1 MQDSGWR
8 GAGES
13 GFNSRMPKL
22 AVTAVPAFDD
32 NYLWLVHAPA
42 DPRQVL
48 VVDPG
53 DAAAVEAALRAQSL
67 VLAGILVT
75 HHHGDHVGGVQALA
89 AAHGPQAACGSEL
102 ARDAATC
109 GSELARDSSVGSKL
123 PPTGNLGSKLP
134 PTGNLGSKL
143 PPTKAALPVFGPG
156 NEDIEGITHPVQ
168 GGDRVELPALGFS
181 FAVLDVP
188 GHTRGHIAYA
198 GHGAVFCG
206 DTLFSG
212 GCGRL
217 FEGTPAQMH
226 TSLGA
231 LAALPPET
239 QVYCAHEYTASNLRF
254 ALAVEPD
261 NAALVA
267 YAADVAAL
275 RAAGQATVPTTVA
288 RERAINPFLRTT
300 VPAVRAA
307 AAGFATEAGL
317 NAANDDIAT
326 LAALREWKNR
336 FR

>member
-8 GAGES
+8 GPGES
-13 GFNSRMPKL
+13 GFNSQMPKL
-22 AVTAVPAFDD
+22 VVTTVPAFDD

-42 DPRQVL
+42 DPQQVL

-53 DAAAVEAALRAQSL
+53 DATAVETALRAQGL
-67 VLAGILVT
+67 VLVGILVT
-75 HHHGDHVGGVQALA
+75 HHHGDHVGGVPALV
-89 AAHGPQAACGSEL
+89 AAHGLQA
-102 ARDAATC
+102 
-109 GSELARDSSVGSKL
+109 
-123 PPTGNLGSKLP
+123 NLGSQLP
-134 PTGNLGSKL
+134 PAG
-143 PPTKAALPVFGPG
+143 PLPVFGPG
-156 NEDIEGITHPVQ
+156 NEDIAGITHPVQ
-168 GGDRVELPALGFS
+168 GGDRVELPALGLS
-181 FAVLDVP
+181 FAVLAVP

-226 TSLGA
+226 ASLRA

-254 ALAVEPD
+254 ALVVEPD
-261 NAALVA
+261 NAALTA
-267 YAADVAAL
+267 YAAEVSVL
-275 RAAGQATVPTTVA
+275 RAAGRATVPTTVA

-300 VPAVRAA
+300 VPAVRTA
-307 AAGFATEAGL
+307 AAGFAKEIGLATSEAG
-317 NAANDDIAT
+317 AATADNDDIAT

-336 FR
+336 FRG

>member
-22 AVTAVPAFDD
+22 AVTTVPAFDD
-32 NYLWLVHAPA
+32 NYLWLVHSPV
-42 DPRQVL
+42 DPQQVI

-53 DAAAVEAALRAQSL
+53 DATAVKAALQAQGL

-75 HHHGDHVGGVQALA
+75 HHHGDHIGGVHALV
-89 AAHGPQAACGSEL
+89 AAHGL
-102 ARDAATC
+102 H
-109 GSELARDSSVGSKL
+109 
-123 PPTGNLGSKLP
+123 GNLGSELP
-134 PTGNLGSKL
+134 PAG
-143 PPTKAALPVFGPG
+143 PLPVFGPG
-156 NEDIEGITHPVQ
+156 NEDIEGINHPVQ
-168 GGDRVELPALGFS
+168 GGDRVELPALGLS
-181 FAVLDVP
+181 FAVLAVP

-226 TSLGA
+226 ASLGA

-267 YAADVAAL
+267 YAAEVAAL

-300 VPAVRAA
+300 VPAVRTA
-307 AAGFATEAGL
+307 AAGFAGEAGL
-317 NAANDDIAT
+317 APGEAGAATADHKDIAT

-336 FR
+336 FRG

>member
-1 MQDSGWR
+1 VQDSGWR

-13 GFNSRMPKL
+13 GFNSQMPTL

-42 DPRQVL
+42 DPQQVL

-53 DAAAVEAALRAQSL
+53 DATAVKAALHAQGL

-89 AAHGPQAACGSEL
+89 AG
-102 ARDAATC
+102 
-109 GSELARDSSVGSKL
+109 
-123 PPTGNLGSKLP
+123 
-134 PTGNLGSKL
+134 
-143 PPTKAALPVFGPG
+143 AALPVFGPG
-156 NEDIEGITHPVQ
+156 NEDIEGITHFVQ
-168 GGDRVELPALGFS
+168 GGDRVELPELGLS
-181 FAVLDVP
+181 FAVLAVP

-217 FEGTPAQMH
+217 FEGTPAQMYV
-226 TSLGA
+226 SLGA

-267 YAADVAAL
+267 YADEVAAL
-275 RAAGQATVPTTVA
+275 RAAGRATVPTTVA

-300 VPAVRAA
+300 VPAVRTA
-307 AAGFATEAGL
+307 AAGFAEEAGL
-317 NAANDDIAT
+317 APSEASTATSNNDDIAT

-336 FR
+336 FRG

>member
-1 MQDSGWR
+1 MTT
-8 GAGES
+8 
-13 GFNSRMPKL
+13 L
-22 AVTAVPAFDD
+22 AVTTVPAFDD

-53 DAAAVEAALRAQSL
+53 DATAVEAALQGQGL

-75 HHHGDHVGGVQALA
+75 HHHGDHVGGVNALA
-89 AAHGPQAACGSEL
+89 AG
-102 ARDAATC
+102 
-109 GSELARDSSVGSKL
+109 
-123 PPTGNLGSKLP
+123 
-134 PTGNLGSKL
+134 
-143 PPTKAALPVFGPG
+143 AALPVFGPG
-156 NEDIEGITHPVQ
+156 NEDIEGITHPVR
-168 GGDRVELPALGFS
+168 GGDRVELPALGLS

-217 FEGTPAQMH
+217 FEGTPAQMYA
-226 TSLGA
+226 SLGA

-267 YAADVAAL
+267 YTAEVATL

-300 VPAVRAA
+300 VPTVRAA
-307 AAGFATEAGL
+307 AARFAAEVGL
-317 NAANDDIAT
+317 AIGTGGARAANDDAVAT

-336 FR
+336 FRG

>member
-22 AVTAVPAFDD
+22 AVTTVPAFDD

-42 DPRQVL
+42 DPQQVV

-53 DAAAVEAALRAQSL
+53 DATAVKAALQAQGL
-67 VLAGILVT
+67 VLAGILLT
-75 HHHGDHVGGVQALA
+75 HHHGDHVGGVHALV
-89 AAHGPQAACGSEL
+89 AAHGLQ
-102 ARDAATC
+102 
-109 GSELARDSSVGSKL
+109 
-123 PPTGNLGSKLP
+123 GNLGSQLP
-134 PTGNLGSKL
+134 PAGPLL
-143 PPTKAALPVFGPG
+143 VFGPG

-168 GGDRVELPALGFS
+168 GGDRVELPALGLS
-181 FAVLDVP
+181 FAVLAVP

-226 TSLGA
+226 ASLGA

-239 QVYCAHEYTASNLRF
+239 QVYCAHEYRL
-254 ALAVEPD
+254 EP
-261 NAALVA
+261 
-267 YAADVAAL
+267 AL
-275 RAAGQATVPTTVA
+275 RLGGGAGQRGAGGVRRRSCSVA
-288 RERAINPFLRTT
+288 RRGPRHRTDDRGARTRHQPVLADHGARSTHSRGRLCGGSGPRA
-300 VPAVRAA
+300 
-307 AAGFATEAGL
+307 
-317 NAANDDIAT
+317 
-326 LAALREWKNR
+326 
-336 FR
+336 

>member
-13 GFNSRMPKL
+13 GFNSQMSTL

-42 DPRQVL
+42 DPQQVL

-53 DAAAVEAALRAQSL
+53 DATAVKAALHAQGL

-89 AAHGPQAACGSEL
+89 AG
-102 ARDAATC
+102 
-109 GSELARDSSVGSKL
+109 
-123 PPTGNLGSKLP
+123 
-134 PTGNLGSKL
+134 
-143 PPTKAALPVFGPG
+143 AALPVFGPG
-156 NEDIEGITHPVQ
+156 NEDIEGITHFVQ
-168 GGDRVELPALGFS
+168 GGDRVELPELGLS
-181 FAVLDVP
+181 FAVLAVP

-217 FEGTPAQMH
+217 FEGTPAQMYA
-226 TSLGA
+226 SLGA

-261 NAALVA
+261 NAALVT
-267 YAADVAAL
+267 YADEVAAL
-275 RAAGQATVPTTVA
+275 RAAGRATVPTTVA

-300 VPAVRAA
+300 VPAVRVA
-307 AAGFATEAGL
+307 AAGFAVEAGL
-317 NAANDDIAT
+317 TINAGGTTVSEGDNIGT

>member
-1 MQDSGWR
+1 
-8 GAGES
+8 
-13 GFNSRMPKL
+13 MPKL

-53 DAAAVEAALRAQSL
+53 DATAVEAALRAQDL

-75 HHHGDHVGGVQALA
+75 HHHGDHVGGLKALV

-102 ARDAATC
+102 ARDSA
-109 GSELARDSSVGSKL
+109 VGSKL
-123 PPTGNLGSKLP
+123 PPTGNLGSEL
-134 PTGNLGSKL
+134 T
-143 PPTKAALPVFGPG
+143 PTKAALPVFGPG
-156 NEDIEGITHPVQ
+156 NEDIEGSTHPVQ
-168 GGDRVELPALGFS
+168 GGDRVELPALGLS

-217 FEGTPAQMH
+217 FEGTPAQMYA
-226 TSLGA
+226 SLGA
-231 LAALPPET
+231 LAALPPAT

-267 YAADVAAL
+267 YAAEVAAL
-275 RAAGQATVPTTVA
+275 RAADQATVPTTVA

-300 VPAVRAA
+300 VPKVRAA
-307 AAGFATEAGL
+307 AAGFAAEAGL
-317 NAANDDIAT
+317 TSGTGGTPAPDDDAIAT

>member
-1 MQDSGWR
+1 
-8 GAGES
+8 
-13 GFNSRMPKL
+13 MPKL
-22 AVTAVPAFDD
+22 AVTTVPAFDD

-42 DPRQVL
+42 DPQQVV

-53 DAAAVEAALRAQSL
+53 DATAVKAALQAQGL

-75 HHHGDHVGGVQALA
+75 HHHGDHIGGVHALV
-89 AAHGPQAACGSEL
+89 AAHGL
-102 ARDAATC
+102 H
-109 GSELARDSSVGSKL
+109 
-123 PPTGNLGSKLP
+123 GNLGSPLP
-134 PTGNLGSKL
+134 PAG
-143 PPTKAALPVFGPG
+143 PLPVFGPG

-168 GGDRVELPALGFS
+168 GGDRVELPALGLS
-181 FAVLDVP
+181 FAVLAVP

-226 TSLGA
+226 ASLGA

-267 YAADVAAL
+267 YAAEVAAL
-275 RAAGQATVPTTVA
+275 RAAGRATVPTTVA
-288 RERAINPFLRTT
+288 RELAINPFLRTT
-300 VPAVRAA
+300 VPTVRTA
-307 AAGFATEAGL
+307 AAGFAEEAGL
-317 NAANDDIAT
+317 APSEASTATSNNDDIAT

-336 FR
+336 FRG

>member
-13 GFNSRMPKL
+13 GFNSNMPKL

-53 DAAAVEAALRAQSL
+53 DATAVEAALRAQDL

-75 HHHGDHVGGVQALA
+75 HHHGDHVGGVKALA
-89 AAHGPQAACGSEL
+89 AG
-102 ARDAATC
+102 AT
-109 GSELARDSSVGSKL
+109 
-123 PPTGNLGSKLP
+123 
-134 PTGNLGSKL
+134 
-143 PPTKAALPVFGPG
+143 LPVFGPG

-168 GGDRVELPALGFS
+168 GGDRVELPALGLS

-217 FEGTPAQMH
+217 FEGTPAQMYA
-226 TSLGA
+226 SLGA
-231 LAALPPET
+231 LAALPPAT

-267 YAADVAAL
+267 YAAEVAAL
-275 RAAGQATVPTTVA
+275 RAADQATVPTTVA

-300 VPAVRAA
+300 VPKVRAA
-307 AAGFATEAGL
+307 AAGFAAEAGL
-317 NAANDDIAT
+317 TSGTGGTPAPDDDAIAT

>member
-13 GFNSRMPKL
+13 GFNSQMPTL

-42 DPRQVL
+42 DPQQVL

-53 DAAAVEAALRAQSL
+53 DATAVKAALHAQGL

-89 AAHGPQAACGSEL
+89 AG
-102 ARDAATC
+102 
-109 GSELARDSSVGSKL
+109 
-123 PPTGNLGSKLP
+123 
-134 PTGNLGSKL
+134 
-143 PPTKAALPVFGPG
+143 AALPVFGPG
-156 NEDIEGITHPVQ
+156 NEDIEGITHFVQ
-168 GGDRVELPALGFS
+168 GGDRVELPELGLS
-181 FAVLDVP
+181 FAVLAVP

-217 FEGTPAQMH
+217 FEGTPAQMYA
-226 TSLGA
+226 SLGA

-267 YAADVAAL
+267 YADEVAAL
-275 RAAGQATVPTTVA
+275 RAAGRATVPTTVA

-300 VPAVRAA
+300 VPAVRVA
-307 AAGFATEAGL
+307 AAGFAVEAGL
-317 NAANDDIAT
+317 TINAGGTTVSEGDNIGT

>member
-13 GFNSRMPKL
+13 GFNSQMPTL

-42 DPRQVL
+42 DPQQVL

-53 DAAAVEAALRAQSL
+53 DATAVKAALHAQGL

-89 AAHGPQAACGSEL
+89 AG
-102 ARDAATC
+102 
-109 GSELARDSSVGSKL
+109 
-123 PPTGNLGSKLP
+123 
-134 PTGNLGSKL
+134 
-143 PPTKAALPVFGPG
+143 AALPVFGPG
-156 NEDIEGITHPVQ
+156 NEDIEGITHFVQ
-168 GGDRVELPALGFS
+168 GGDRVELPELGLS
-181 FAVLDVP
+181 FAVLAVP

-217 FEGTPAQMH
+217 FEGTPAQMYV
-226 TSLGA
+226 SLGA

-267 YAADVAAL
+267 YADEVAAL
-275 RAAGQATVPTTVA
+275 RAAGRATVPTTVA

-300 VPAVRAA
+300 VPAVRVA
-307 AAGFATEAGL
+307 AAGFAVEAGL
-317 NAANDDIAT
+317 TINAGGTTVSEGDNIGT

>member
-13 GFNSRMPKL
+13 GFNSRMSKL

-53 DAAAVEAALRAQSL
+53 DAAAVEAALRAQGL

-75 HHHGDHVGGVQALA
+75 HHHGDHVGGVQALVA
-89 AAHGPQAACGSEL
+89 G
-102 ARDAATC
+102 
-109 GSELARDSSVGSKL
+109 
-123 PPTGNLGSKLP
+123 
-134 PTGNLGSKL
+134 
-143 PPTKAALPVFGPG
+143 AALPVFGPG

-168 GGDRVELPALGFS
+168 GGARVELPALGLS

-217 FEGTPAQMH
+217 FEGTPAQMYA
-226 TSLGA
+226 SLGA

-267 YAADVAAL
+267 YTAEVAAL

-307 AAGFATEAGL
+307 AAGFAVEAGL

-336 FR
+336 FRG

>member
-134 PTGNLGSKL
+134 A
-143 PPTKAALPVFGPG
+143 TKAALPVFGPG

-267 YAADVAAL
+267 YSADVAAL

>member
-1 MQDSGWR
+1 M
-8 GAGES
+8 
-13 GFNSRMPKL
+13 MTIL
-22 AVTAVPAFDD
+22 AVTTVPAFDD

-53 DAAAVEAALRAQSL
+53 DATAVEAALRAQDL

-75 HHHGDHVGGVQALA
+75 HHHGDHVGGVKALVA
-89 AAHGPQAACGSEL
+89 G
-102 ARDAATC
+102 
-109 GSELARDSSVGSKL
+109 
-123 PPTGNLGSKLP
+123 
-134 PTGNLGSKL
+134 
-143 PPTKAALPVFGPG
+143 AALPVFGPG
-156 NEDIEGITHPVQ
+156 NEDIEGITHPVR
-168 GGDRVELPALGFS
+168 GGDRVELPALGLS

-217 FEGTPAQMH
+217 FEGTPAQMYA
-226 TSLGA
+226 SLGA

-267 YAADVAAL
+267 YAAEVAEL
-275 RAAGQATVPTTVA
+275 RAACRATVPTTVA

-300 VPAVRAA
+300 EPAVRAA
-307 AAGFATEAGL
+307 AAGFAVEAGL

-336 FR
+336 FRG